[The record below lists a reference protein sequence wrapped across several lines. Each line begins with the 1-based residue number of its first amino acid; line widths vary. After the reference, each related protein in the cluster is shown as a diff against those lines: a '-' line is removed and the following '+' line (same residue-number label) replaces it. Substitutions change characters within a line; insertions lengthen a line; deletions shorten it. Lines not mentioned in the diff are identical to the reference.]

1 MKEQLEKDLQKQK
14 KIIVLAGLGLI
25 FSIAFVVYYLL
36 QKDNKFWGFVVVLA
50 IDLYELPK
58 EIKKYKE
65 IKSQLQE

>member
-14 KIIVLAGLGLI
+14 KIIVLAGLSLI